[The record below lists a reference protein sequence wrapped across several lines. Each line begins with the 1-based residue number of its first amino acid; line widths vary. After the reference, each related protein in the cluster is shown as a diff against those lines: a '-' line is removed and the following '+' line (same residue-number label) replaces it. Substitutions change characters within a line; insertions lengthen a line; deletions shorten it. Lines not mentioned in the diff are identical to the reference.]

1 MEIRMTEPE
10 VATRIAE
17 TGITANQLSGRAIG
31 AIFFS
36 AFGAL
41 WIGLAFYAKEI
52 FTADRIIG
60 VVSILA
66 GLLLAAFWLIR
77 QSRRFPKL
85 PENKAMSRAFN
96 RINGA
101 QWIAV
106 FVISFAFS
114 RLHLEAYVLS
124 AITAIVGIHMF
135 PLAKLFRYPLHNLT
149 GAALVAWAS
158 ASVLFVPVEHLQGTT
173 AIGTGILLWISAA
186 VTLALAAKLALQPA
200 AAQPTSQNSLCS

>member
-1 MEIRMTEPE
+1 MEFRMTEPK
-10 VATRIAE
+10 V
-17 TGITANQLSGRAIG
+17 TANQLSGRAIG

-36 AFGAL
+36 VFGAL

-60 VVSILA
+60 VASILA

-77 QSRRFPKL
+77 QSQRFPRL
-85 PENKAMSRAFN
+85 PENKVMSRAFN
-96 RINGA
+96 RVNGA

-106 FVISFAFS
+106 FVVSFAFS
-114 RLHLEAYVLS
+114 RLHMDAYVLS

-173 AIGTGILLWISAA
+173 AIGTGILLWVSAA
-186 VTLALAAKLALQPA
+186 VTLALAAKLAFQPA
-200 AAQPTSQNSLCS
+200 PAQPASQNSLCN